1 MFGDALVGTV
11 QISLAKPL
19 RAGDPSIHE
28 FSDISRAGVVE
39 MQRRVLD
46 VVRGTLQRSARPV
59 GSCSLRAWPSGVV
72 SGDCLCAEAEGVADD
87 ADAR

>member
-28 FSDISRAGVVE
+28 FSDISRAGVYVE
-39 MQRRVLD
+39 RQRRFHD
-46 VVRGTLQRSARPV
+46 RMGRTLHQ
-59 GSCSLRAWPSGVV
+59 
-72 SGDCLCAEAEGVADD
+72 
-87 ADAR
+87 

>member
-1 MFGDALVGTV
+1 MPPRV
-11 QISLAKPL
+11 QSWLHL
-19 RAGDPSIHE
+19 DSH
-28 FSDISRAGVVE
+28 VE

-59 GSCSLRAWPSGVV
+59 GSRNLRAWPSGVV